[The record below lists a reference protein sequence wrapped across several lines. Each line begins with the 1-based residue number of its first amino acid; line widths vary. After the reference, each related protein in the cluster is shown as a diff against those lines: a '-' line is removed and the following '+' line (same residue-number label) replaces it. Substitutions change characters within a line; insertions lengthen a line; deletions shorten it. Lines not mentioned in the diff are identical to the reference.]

1 MPCFIMY
8 AQFIAIIFDSNSS
21 KPVTK
26 IFLTDNWDFRLDMQ
40 IIVTLYGLF
49 NLDFC
54 CYNILPPYCVSSKLK
69 SIHIAFLGYISAF
82 YPILIIL
89 LTWIFVELHGCNFRP
104 LVWLWRPFH
113 RCFVRLRRGWDTKS
127 DIIDVFTTFFLLSY
141 GKIMQQTVLLINNR
155 VIININEIGRIFHT
169 YTPRVDQSIDYG
181 GSYHLAFAIPSVFT
195 CLVVNVLPPLLLVL
209 YPSRAFRSRLSK
221 CHFDF
226 IAVQVFIDKV
236 YSCDRNGLDGGRDMR
251 SFSGLYFLLRLAAY
265 LPSVL
270 SHLLSS
276 YFYIN
281 EWFTIGTTFCI
292 ISLFVAFAKPY
303 RKAQMNYLDSK
314 LLLNLHY

>member
-1 MPCFIMY
+1 
-8 AQFIAIIFDSNSS
+8 
-21 KPVTK
+21 
-26 IFLTDNWDFRLDMQ
+26 
-40 IIVTLYGLF
+40 
-49 NLDFC
+49 
-54 CYNILPPYCVSSKLK
+54 
-69 SIHIAFLGYISAF
+69 
-82 YPILIIL
+82 
-89 LTWIFVELHGCNFRP
+89 
-104 LVWLWRPFH
+104 
-113 RCFVRLRRGWDTKS
+113 
-127 DIIDVFTTFFLLSY
+127 
-141 GKIMQQTVLLINNR
+141 MQQTILLINNR
-155 VIININEIGRIFHT
+155 VIININEIGIIFHT
-169 YTPRVDQSIDYG
+169 YTPRVDPSIDYG

-209 YPSRAFRSRLSK
+209 YPCRAFRSCLSK

-236 YSCDRNGLDGGRDMR
+236 YSCYRNGLDGGRDMR

-303 RKAQMNYLDSK
+303 RKAQMNYLDSM
-314 LLLNLHY
+314 LLLNCALLSFMLSTGWRMLLVARILLSTPITLLCLIIILKKANSAIKNTFKVCTSHFNRCRFRGACHTAESSQSAITGTVTAVQPLIQPTSTVFSYGADDN